1 MALLSILGLFNHNP
15 DIFDDMEIPTAADIT
30 DDADKVSDPFIP
42 DKSNLIAYICM
53 QYAELEVVYADPV
66 IMKQMIKIWSEVHNP
81 TWCALYNT
89 LLYAYNPIWN
99 KDGLYTETRNL
110 HGTDYRTAGLT
121 ETDNYTVTGMA
132 TTHTGSVTHN
142 VTGFDTNSLQPESSD
157 VPNTTDSTSGSTT
170 NTKGTSGTDK
180 HDTSD
185 TGTVTRRETGNIGV
199 TTTQKMIEEQREL
212 VRFNLYETIAEDF
225 KEQFCVM
232 IY

>member
-1 MALLSILGLFNHNP
+1 MAILTIRGLYNH
-15 DIFDDMEIPTAADIT
+15 DSTIFDDFVIPTAADIAN
-30 DDADKVSDPFIP
+30 DADKISDPFVP
-42 DKSNLIAYICM
+42 DKDDLIAYICM
-53 QYAELEVVYADPV
+53 QFAELSLVYADPDV
-66 IMKQMIKIWSEVHNP
+66 MREMIGAWSAVRNP

-89 LLYAYNPIWN
+89 LLYDYNPIWN

-110 HGTDYRTAGLT
+110 HGTDYRTANLS
-121 ETDNYTVTGMA
+121 ETDNYTVTSMA

-157 VPNTTDSTSGSTT
+157 VPNTTDSTSGSTA
-170 NTKGTSGTDK
+170 NTKGTTGTDK

-185 TGTVTRRETGNIGV
+185 TGSVTRRETGNIGV

-212 VRFNLYETIAEDF
+212 VRFNLYETIAEEF